1 MLYNSG
7 MIQKILGSHDPRL
20 RITSK
25 PVAKI
30 DKKILGL
37 IQDLKDT
44 LAVQKDPEGVGLAAP
59 QLGKNLQIFVINF
72 KNIQRV
78 VINPEILEI
87 KENWK
92 NKQACRS
99 RDKKPGFKI
108 MEGCLSL
115 PNYYSPIK
123 RASLVKIKYINENG
137 KKTIEDFKD
146 FYAQIILH
154 EMDHLKGTLF
164 IDRLLEQKK
173 KLYKLEHDEWEEV
186 ELV

>member
-1 MLYNSG
+1 
-7 MIQKILGSHDPRL
+7 MIQKILGSRDPKLRL
-20 RITSK
+20 PSK
-25 PVAKI
+25 PVAVI
-30 DKKILGL
+30 DKKVLDL

-87 KENWK
+87 REN

-99 RDKKPGFKI
+99 RDKKNGFKI

-123 RASLVKIKYINENG
+123 RASLIKLKYLDENG
-137 KKTIEDFKD
+137 KEVIEEFKN
-146 FYAQIILH
+146 FY
-154 EMDHLKGTLF
+154 
-164 IDRLLEQKK
+164 
-173 KLYKLEHDEWEEV
+173 
-186 ELV
+186 

>member
-1 MLYNSG
+1 
-7 MIQKILGSHDPRL
+7 MIQKILGSHDPKL
-20 RITSK
+20 RIPSK
-25 PVAKI
+25 PVAQI
-30 DKKILGL
+30 DKKILIL

-44 LAVQKDPEGVGLAAP
+44 LAIQKDPEGVGLAAP

-78 VINPEILEI
+78 IINPEILEI
-87 KENWK
+87 NEIEKIKK
-92 NKQACRS
+92 NKKS
-99 RDKKPGFKI
+99 SFKI

-123 RASLVKIKYINENG
+123 RASLVKLKYTNEDG
-137 KKTIEDFKD
+137 KRVIEDFED

-164 IDRLLEQKK
+164 VDRLLEQKK